1 MLILEIPTTLIDYDS
16 LDNRFAELMVDMIN
30 RLLFEVFAACAEFE
44 MEKREKRQLTTVCCV
59 IRSSYMSS

>member
-1 MLILEIPTTLIDYDS
+1 MEIPTTLIDYDS

-44 MEKREKRQLTTVCCV
+44 MEKREKSFLYNSN
-59 IRSSYMSS
+59 IGNSKKEG

>member
-44 MEKREKRQLTTVCCV
+44 MEKREKKDLCV
-59 IRSSYMSS
+59 GKNFFLCF